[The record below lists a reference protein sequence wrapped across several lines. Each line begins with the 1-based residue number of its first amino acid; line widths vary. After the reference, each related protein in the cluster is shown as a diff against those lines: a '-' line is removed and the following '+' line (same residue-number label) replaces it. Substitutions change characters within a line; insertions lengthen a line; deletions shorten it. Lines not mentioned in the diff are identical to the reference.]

1 MVELPDF
8 TRSVQE
14 AEDGAVEPG
23 DVAPPDPAGQ
33 LPAGSE
39 QRVEVDYRGQV
50 LQSSAAAAAAASRLA
65 PAALQRS
72 GRLDRWMDGC
82 VWTGGE
88 RGKERERDR
97 DLALPPLGFSG
108 L

>member
-14 AEDGAVEPG
+14 AEEVEPG
-23 DVAPPDPAGQ
+23 DVAPPAPGGQ
-33 LPAGSE
+33 LPPAAGGGSE
-39 QRVEVDYRGQV
+39 QRVEVDHRGQV
-50 LQSSAAAAAAASRLA
+50 LQSSAAAAASRLA